1 MSFFFIFF
9 FFFFFF
15 PFDRCFSVLIYL
27 LCQIIVSV
35 FLPRLRE
42 HEFVQAYK
50 QARRRD
56 DDIAIVNACFRVHL
70 VHSAQGVPTVAEAS
84 FAFGGLGPVTLA
96 ARQTDAVILGRTW
109 NEETLDAVVAA
120 LQLDFPLTADAPGG
134 MPQYRQTLAASF
146 FMKFFLTVKQQ
157 LGGAVPASQASA
169 TEKRHR
175 PASQSTQLFEVVFL
189 VKFIHFWCLFLIFFL
204 HRHRW
209 WARVATILWE
219 HPWCTWPL
227 KSKSRERRSTLTT
240 FLSTTA

>member
-1 MSFFFIFF
+1 LFA
-9 FFFFFF
+9 
-15 PFDRCFSVLIYL
+15 FS
-27 LCQIIVSV
+27 QIIVSV

-42 HEFVQAYK
+42 FEFVQAYK

-70 VHSAQGVPTVAEAS
+70 TQSPEGIPTVAEAS

-96 ARQTDAVILGRTW
+96 ARQTDAVILGRAW
-109 NEETLDAVVAA
+109 NEDTLEAVVAA

-157 LGGAVPASQASA
+157 LGGAVPASQTSA

-175 PASQSTQLFEVVFL
+175 PASQSTQLFEVLRVLAFL
-189 VKFIHFWCLFLIFFL
+189 MFKIY
-204 HRHRW
+204 R
-209 WARVATILWE
+209 
-219 HPWCTWPL
+219 
-227 KSKSRERRSTLTT
+227 TLTRWLT
-240 FLSTTA
+240 HRRR